1 MPSPSCLPIAILFA
15 ILAMA
20 MMIVIPPVISGIKV
34 DMPKLNTE
42 PVEIYDDFKYVNVS
56 VFPDGSI
63 FVNGNNCRISD
74 IGAVIKILYK
84 QLSQDEIK
92 VFVHASKD
100 ISYNLLVSVLQSLNN
115 DGYKD
120 ITLVGGYSQTK
131 STMS

>member
-15 ILAMA
+15 ILSMA
-20 MMIVIPPVISGIKV
+20 MIMVIPPVLSGIKV
-34 DMPKLNTE
+34 DMPTLNTA
-42 PVEIYDDFKYVNVS
+42 PVEVYDDFKYVNVA
-56 VFPDGSI
+56 VLPNGNI
-63 FVNGNNCRISD
+63 FVNGNNCGVRD

-100 ISYNLLVSVLQSLNN
+100 IQYNLLVSVLQSLNN

-120 ITLVGGYSQTK
+120 ITLVGGYSQNK
-131 STMS
+131 STMG

>member
-20 MMIVIPPVISGIKV
+20 IIIVIPPVLSGIKV
-34 DMPKLNTE
+34 DMPKLNTA
-42 PVEIYDDFKYVNVS
+42 PVEVYDDFKYVNVA
-56 VFPDGSI
+56 VLPDGDI
-63 FVNGNNCRISD
+63 FVNGNNCGISD

-84 QLSQDEIK
+84 HLTQDEIK

-100 ISYNLLVSVLQSLNN
+100 ISYNLLASVLQSLNN

-120 ITLVGGYSQTK
+120 ITLVGGYSQIK
-131 STMS
+131 STTG